1 MNEDFFK
8 TKTNLDP
15 SDYKKLFGDPFWNKQ
30 GKTYIGLAILIILF
44 SVYYHWQNRYVELRP
59 VLVNEVLHRP
69 IFFSETFHNQLFK
82 IAKPNEIPPNF
93 YKNIKWVLEREHQEY
108 IVKNGVIYI
117 RYKYMNDYEMI
128 WNHTTKTNNLEWFKL
143 KREMDSINGDYES
156 KEKLDR
162 IIKGFR
168 D

>member
-1 MNEDFFK
+1 M
-8 TKTNLDP
+8 
-15 SDYKKLFGDPFWNKQ
+15 KKKI
-30 GKTYIGLAILIILF
+30 YIGVIILF
-44 SVYYHWQNRYVELRP
+44 LLFASYFYWQNRYVELRP
-59 VLVNEVLHRP
+59 VLVNEALHRP
-69 IFFSETFHNQLFK
+69 ILFSETFHNQLYR

-128 WNHTTKTNNLEWFKL
+128 WNHTTKTNNLEWFKSQ
-143 KREMDSINGDYES
+143 RRMDSINGDYES
-156 KEKLDR
+156 KEKLDN
-162 IIKGFR
+162 IIKFH

>member
-1 MNEDFFK
+1 M
-8 TKTNLDP
+8 
-15 SDYKKLFGDPFWNKQ
+15 KKRI
-30 GKTYIGLAILIILF
+30 YIGLVSLIILF
-44 SVYYHWQNRYVELRP
+44 SIYYYWQNRYVELRP

-69 IFFSETFHNQLFK
+69 ILFSEIFHNQLFR

-128 WNHTTKTNNLEWFKL
+128 WNHTTKTNNLEWFKSQ
-143 KREMDSINGDYES
+143 RRMDSINGDYES
-156 KEKLDR
+156 QEKLDS

>member
-1 MNEDFFK
+1 MR
-8 TKTNLDP
+8 
-15 SDYKKLFGDPFWNKQ
+15 NKIFMA
-30 GKTYIGLAILIILF
+30 TIVIILLF
-44 SVYYHWQNRYVELRP
+44 TPYYYWQNRYVELRP

-69 IFFSETFHNQLFK
+69 ILFSETFHNQLFR

-128 WNHTTKTNNLEWFKL
+128 WNHTTKTKNLEWFKSQ
-143 KREMDSINGDYES
+143 RRMDSINGEQ
-156 KEKLDR
+156 KNTEELDR
-162 IIKGFR
+162 IIKRFR

>member
-1 MNEDFFK
+1 M
-8 TKTNLDP
+8 
-15 SDYKKLFGDPFWNKQ
+15 KKKI
-30 GKTYIGLAILIILF
+30 YIVLAILIILF
-44 SVYYHWQNRYVELRP
+44 SVYYYWQNRYVELRP
-59 VLVNEVLHRP
+59 VLVNEDLREP
-69 IFFSETFHNQLFK
+69 ALFSETFHNQLFK

-93 YKNIKWVLEREHQEY
+93 YKNIKWVLQRENQDY

-128 WNHTTKTNNLEWFKL
+128 WNHTTKTNNLEWFKSQ
-143 KREMDSINGDYES
+143 RSMDSINGEDNNTE
-156 KEKLDR
+156 ELDR

>member
-1 MNEDFFK
+1 M
-8 TKTNLDP
+8 
-15 SDYKKLFGDPFWNKQ
+15 KKKI
-30 GKTYIGLAILIILF
+30 YIGVIILF
-44 SVYYHWQNRYVELRP
+44 LLFVSYFYWQNRYVELRP

-69 IFFSETFHNQLFK
+69 ILFSETFHNQLYR

-93 YKNIKWVLEREHQEY
+93 YKNIKWVLKREHQEY

-128 WNHTTKTNNLEWFKL
+128 WNHTTKTNNLEWFKSQ
-143 KREMDSINGDYES
+143 RRMDSITGDYES
-156 KEKLDR
+156 KEKLDN
-162 IIKGFR
+162 IIKGFH